1 MKLIIINGTAGVGK
15 STLAEKLHEL
25 LPLSFLVNV
34 DAQRRF
40 ISQYREQAKES
51 SDLAF
56 EVSIAITEACLRSKR
71 DVIVDK
77 MIWNINSTLDTLDE
91 LGEKYGAEVHEII
104 LEASKETVVKR
115 VEGRGYKPGGLLTP
129 EKVDRFWEE
138 TQKLKHERPNAL
150 VIQTDELTADQVF
163 EKVKSVV
170 LK

>member
-40 ISQYREQAKES
+40 ISQYRENAKES
-51 SDLAF
+51 NDLAF
-56 EVSIAITEACLRSKR
+56 EVLLAITEACLKSKR

-77 MIWNINSTLDTLDE
+77 MIWNINSTLDTLSG
-91 LGEKYGAEVHEII
+91 LGEKYSAEVHEII
-104 LEASKETVVKR
+104 LEASKETVVRR
-115 VEGRGYKPGGLLTP
+115 VDGRGYKPGGLLTP

-150 VIQTDELTADQVF
+150 VIDTDNLTAEQVL
-163 EKVKSVV
+163 ERVKSLVF
-170 LK
+170 K